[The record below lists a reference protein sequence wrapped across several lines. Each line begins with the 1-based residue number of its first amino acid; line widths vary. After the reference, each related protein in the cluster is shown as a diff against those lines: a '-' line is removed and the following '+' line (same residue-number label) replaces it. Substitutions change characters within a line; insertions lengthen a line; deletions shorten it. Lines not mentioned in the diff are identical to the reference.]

1 MAELLDKDIIRK
13 IKNGEIDY
21 YSYIVKK
28 YTTLIYRY
36 IKIKLF
42 KKDETDDLVQN
53 VFISFYKAI
62 EKFDEE
68 RPIKPYLFQIVQNE
82 LKMYFRSR
90 KETVSLDESIKTT
103 DDEKI
108 SLPSDDIEGLLKI
121 LPIEQKQAL
130 KLLSEG
136 YSYEEIANS
145 LKKPLNTVRT
155 IIRRARLKMI
165 KNYDKT

>member
-1 MAELLDKDIIRK
+1 MAELSDKDIVKK

-28 YTTLIYRY
+28 YTTLIYLY
-36 IKIKLF
+36 IKRRLF

-82 LKMYFRSR
+82 LKMYFRSY
-90 KETVSLDESIKTT
+90 KKSLPLDESIVSA
-103 DDEKI
+103 D
-108 SLPSDDIEGLLKI
+108 
-121 LPIEQKQAL
+121 KQEELIVEDL
-130 KLLSEG
+130 KLLNDQEKGIFQYISEG
-136 YSYEEIANS
+136 YSYQEIAKIF
-145 LKKPLNTVRT
+145 KKPLNTIKSIVR
-155 IIRRARLKMI
+155 RERLKI
-165 KNYDKT
+165 KKIYEKT